1 MAGKR
6 DFDLLVC
13 GGGPAGIGA
22 AVAAARSGL
31 KTGLAEWHGFLGGS
45 RTAVAVDTFYG
56 FWTPGE
62 ESRPVVGGVG
72 LEVVERA
79 LAGGRAFRRMNTYGA
94 GPGVTCDA
102 ELLKLQLDELALEA
116 GVHLQYHSIVVGVE
130 PLADG
135 DEGWRVELAG
145 PTSGTRTVTCSYLV
159 DTTGDA
165 TAARH
170 AGVEFTDAYEEGLAQ
185 GLTTIFFMGG
195 VDVEAAMAVP
205 HAERSAMIAEADR
218 SGEYRLPRHEGSI
231 HRTPHPGVLQ
241 ANIVRVA
248 GTDATDPDALTRA
261 EIEGRR
267 QAYEY
272 LRFFRDR
279 FPGCE
284 EAYIV
289 SLGHQ
294 IGIRETRRIVG
305 LAKVV
310 ESDVLEGRRD
320 DQGIA
325 LCAAPIEDHKATS
338 TETRWEHVGGDGI
351 YSIPYGSLVPRGFDR
366 IWVAGRC
373 LSASHE
379 AQASLRNSAQAFAT
393 GEAAGRAAALAAETG
408 TSAAELD
415 VAELRRR
422 IVEAGGIL

>member
-1 MAGKR
+1 MPGR
-6 DFDLLVC
+6 FDFDLLVC
-13 GGGPAGIGA
+13 GGGPAGIAA
-22 AVAAARSGL
+22 AVAGSRSGL
-31 KTGLAEWHGFLGGS
+31 DTGLVEWHGFLGGS

-79 LAGGRAFRRMNTYGA
+79 LADGAFKRMNTYGA
-94 GPGVTCDA
+94 GPGVTCDT
-102 ELLKLQLDELALEA
+102 ELLKLQLDDLALEA
-116 GVHLQYHSIVVGVE
+116 GIRLRYHSIVTGVE
-130 PLADG
+130 ELAG
-135 DEGWRVELAG
+135 EQGWRVELAG
-145 PTSGTRTVTCSYLV
+145 PTSGKHTVTCRYLI

-170 AGVEFTDAYEEGLAQ
+170 AGVEFTDAHAEGLAQ

-195 VDVEAAMAVP
+195 VDVETAMAVP
-205 HAERSAMIAEADR
+205 HNERSRMIAEADAA
-218 SGEYRLPRHEGSI
+218 GEYRLPRHEGSL
-231 HRTPHPGVLQ
+231 HRTPHPGVIQ
-241 ANIVRVA
+241 ANIVRVSGA
-248 GTDATDPDALTRA
+248 DATDPESLTRA
-261 EIEGRR
+261 EIDGRK

-279 FPGCE
+279 LPGCE
-284 EAYIV
+284 RAYIV

-320 DQGIA
+320 ERGIA
-325 LCAAPIEDHKATS
+325 LCAAPIEDHKADS
-338 TETRWEHVGGDGI
+338 TDTRWEHVGGDGI
-351 YSIPYGSLVPRGFDR
+351 YSIPYGSLVPRGVDR
-366 IWVAGRC
+366 LWVAGRC
-373 LSASHE
+373 LSASHA

-408 TSAAELD
+408 RAAAELD
-415 VAELRRR
+415 VRELRRR